1 MSQQKDL
8 EQMELLPTETESLSR
23 AVSHARTSQSPGI
36 KKESQPSVLDFGQN
50 STELLARFDQITH
63 SWKMS
68 QLSFLDQE
76 NNLENGLEKS
86 SETWPKSGSM
96 RVGIV
101 YKHQTW
107 ALHTNEIESGLWAT
121 PTTMDHLNCESQK
134 MKEEIKEGRRKRSSN
149 LRDQVMWPTPT
160 VGCVEGGEQS
170 DRVERT
176 KNGGYILRKK
186 NKPHMTY
193 GAKLSDAILFE
204 EKQKMWPTP
213 RTTGGSRPNGKGG
226 KVLEEEVMIEAG
238 LRQRGKTLKQMYPT
252 PIATDGSKCPTG
264 SLAKTMEAG
273 HPYMNKNGTPIAH
286 KKHLFPT
293 PTARDHK
300 GQSGKGRQERKGHP
314 ADTLPNAVMMYP
326 TPTASD
332 HKGSGKND
340 TQWGR
345 LDYAIEKP
353 EGKRMCGHLNPLFV
367 TWLMGYP
374 LNWLIEYEE
383 NSMITESLTEIEK
396 CLNLAPGFLTELQ
409 N

>member
-1 MSQQKDL
+1 
-8 EQMELLPTETESLSR
+8 
-23 AVSHARTSQSPGI
+23 
-36 KKESQPSVLDFGQN
+36 
-50 STELLARFDQITH
+50 
-63 SWKMS
+63 MS
-68 QLSFLDQE
+68 QLSFLDQA
-76 NNLENGLEKS
+76 NNLENGLEKF
-86 SETWPKSGSM
+86 SETWPKSGLM
-96 RVGIV
+96 QNGLA

-213 RTTGGSRPNGKGG
+213 TANPATASQSVESTIKLTKSRDRKQGSLIE
-226 KVLEEEVMIEAG
+226 KVVE
-238 LRQRGKTLKQMYPT
+238 RQMYPT
-252 PIATDGSKCPTG
+252 PIASDGSKCPTG